1 MVDSVTNSHYITEH
15 WKDEIK
21 EVLDDALIMRQE
33 IQWWDGDFPNG
44 DFLNVPTASQL
55 TTRDYVEGSTIETE
69 TTTSTNYQLAIN
81 KYKQA
86 GIQITDKFR
95 EDSAYI
101 DNLVKVYQVEIVRA
115 LMRQLESDIANLQAQ
130 QTASNPNTI
139 DGVDHRWVSPATNNV
154 GGTEDFHL
162 ALYALSESNSMTA
175 NANAYISPIFVY
187 QLQQISNL
195 ISQDVYGSNVLLKEG
210 GLMGKMITA
219 AQETRAV
226 VGNIAGFTVYNHT
239 VLDRFI
245 SETVTASAAPHVTG
259 TVSAGKAN
267 MFMGRDALVGAMRT
281 RPSIDE
287 FRDHKVKSDVLH
299 ATFRYGVDLYRPE
312 SLCVALT
319 DPS

>member
-1 MVDSVTNSHYITEH
+1 MVDSVTNSVYLKEH
-15 WKDEIK
+15 WKMEIK
-21 EVLDDALIMRQE
+21 EVLDDALILRNE
-33 IQWWDGDFPNG
+33 ILWWDGDFPDG
-44 DFLNVPTASQL
+44 DILNVPTASQL
-55 TTRDYVEGSTIETE
+55 TTRDYVEGATIETE
-69 TTTSTNYQLAIN
+69 STTSTNYQLTIG

-95 EDSAYI
+95 EDSAYVS
-101 DNLVKVYQVEIVRA
+101 NLVGISQVEIVRA

-139 DGVDHRWVSPATNNV
+139 DRWVSPATDNV

-219 AQETRAV
+219 AKETRAI
-226 VGNIAGFTVYNHT
+226 VGNIAGFTVHNHT
-239 VLDRFI
+239 VLDHSL

-259 TVSAGKAN
+259 TVTAGKAN
-267 MFMGRDALVGAMRT
+267 MFVGRDAFVGAMRT
-281 RPSIDE
+281 KPSVEE
-287 FRDHKVKSDVLH
+287 FRDHRTKSDVLH
-299 ATFRYGVDLYRPE
+299 ATFRYGIDLYRPE